1 MRERGPAARWAGA
14 AMVAMVLVLLAAG
27 AVGLGWQDRVSLNS
41 QQISARTIV
50 GIFGVVLGLGLALFV
65 AALILGPSLRRKDRP
80 QRTSGASMAIG
91 FLVMLVIVL
100 GLFAFRDQ
108 IQDVLHGHGAKP
120 TTPPTVPPVGA
131 GAATPA
137 PGSQQGARPS
147 WNWPIAVAAGFV
159 VGLVALA
166 LALVVRRQDPQVR
179 EAEAEPSAAE
189 VHAVVAAGR
198 AALADLDEPRAAVI
212 GAYAAMEEALART
225 GVARAAADTPSGLLR
240 RAVDSG
246 LFSSAGAAA
255 AEELTELFRQA
266 RYTRRELNPQVRI
279 RAVEVLGRLENELRV
294 AATRD
299 EAARDEADR

>member
-1 MRERGPAARWAGA
+1 
-14 AMVAMVLVLLAAG
+14 MVAMVLVLLAAG

-50 GIFGVVLGLGLALFV
+50 GIFMVLLGLSLALVV

-80 QRTSGASMAIG
+80 QRTGGASMVIG
-91 FLVMLVIVL
+91 AVVMLVIVL
-100 GLFAFRDQ
+100 ALFAFRDQ
-108 IQDVLHGHGAKP
+108 IQSALQGHGATP
-120 TTPPTVPPVGA
+120 TTPPTTLPTGPPA
-131 GAATPA
+131 GAETATPA
-137 PGSQQGARPS
+137 PRPGARPT

-166 LALVVRRQDPQVR
+166 LALVVRRQAPQVR
-179 EAEAEPSAAE
+179 EVEVEPSVAD

-225 GVARAAADTPSGLLR
+225 GVARAAGDTPTDLLR
-240 RAVDSG
+240 RAVDAG
-246 LFSSAGAAA
+246 LFSATGAAA

-266 RYTRRELNPQVRI
+266 RYTRRQLDPQVRI
-279 RAVEVLGRLENELRV
+279 RAVDVLGRLDTELRV
-294 AATRD
+294 AASRG
-299 EAARDEADR
+299 EAAG